1 VKYPLAIVSMILDIL
16 GDNNALAYDIG
27 CAFDKTVAQSKLLG
41 VCAAAQALRF
51 IVPSFHGHAHN
62 RACQLQYHP
71 QYITSVRIEDFE
83 TCERCFS
90 ISNGL
95 AATTRLAT
103 DNETTTIFGPNYK
116 GSLLHAGNDHNAG
129 SFAKQILWDAFI
141 RCSHYLAENIGRGI
155 EPLFSVGCENGFR
168 YKLAGRLR
176 QPRGHR
182 CAENSIPQHRRR
194 RSCHYE

>member
-90 ISNGL
+90 IANGL
-95 AATTRLAT
+95 VATTRLAT
-103 DNETTTIFGPNYK
+103 RFHWHQAIEQHFKFQDQHKYADLSEFNSDMFIN
-116 GSLLHAGNDHNAG
+116 LH
-129 SFAKQILWDAFI
+129 
-141 RCSHYLAENIGRGI
+141 
-155 EPLFSVGCENGFR
+155 
-168 YKLAGRLR
+168 
-176 QPRGHR
+176 
-182 CAENSIPQHRRR
+182 
-194 RSCHYE
+194 